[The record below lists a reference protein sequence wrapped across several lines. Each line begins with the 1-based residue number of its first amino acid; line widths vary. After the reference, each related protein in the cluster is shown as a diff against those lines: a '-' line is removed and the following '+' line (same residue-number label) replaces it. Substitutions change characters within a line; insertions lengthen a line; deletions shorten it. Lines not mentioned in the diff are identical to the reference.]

1 MGSFGYTDVDK
12 NEFSY
17 MHRLVCDIENKK
29 KIKIDGGDDVIFY
42 NSNAIKNLKRLLAE
56 KNANKVISYL
66 KENVNN
72 VFVDSKTNI
81 GYRLT
86 QIDKLPYSGKSIVES
101 TLMIDAPILTFSRTL
116 VNGFGLN
123 SP

>member
-56 KNANKVISYL
+56 KNANKVINYL
-66 KENVNN
+66 KEIRNSLQSSHVKYNKLLNN
-72 VFVDSKTNI
+72 
-81 GYRLT
+81 
-86 QIDKLPYSGKSIVES
+86 
-101 TLMIDAPILTFSRTL
+101 
-116 VNGFGLN
+116 
-123 SP
+123 